1 MATTNMR
8 YDHPQYVVNV
18 GASGVIST
26 QLATAA
32 VGKSVAM
39 VAFCDTIVNAVHVE
53 ILSAGTSTAVANV
66 GQLLG
71 VHIRGGTGV
80 TASGTSTLIAANGVW
95 GTGLAGTSILTT
107 ATLSRGDTYRVLS
120 TGTDVGM
127 VLGICIEGKAIP
139 GASVT
144 S

>member
-1 MATTNMR
+1 MATANFA
-8 YDHPQYVVNV
+8 YDHPQYIVNV
-18 GASGVIST
+18 GASGVIAT

-32 VGKSVAM
+32 VGKSAAM
-39 VAFCDTIVNAVHVE
+39 VAFCDTIVRAVHVE
-53 ILSAGTSTAVANV
+53 VLAAGTSTAVANV

-80 TASGTSTLIAANGVW
+80 TGGTSTLIAADGVW

-120 TGTDVGM
+120 TGTDVGL
-127 VLGICIEGKAIP
+127 VFGVCIEGKAIP